1 MGRQHS
7 VAINSFHKLHEVN
20 AYTVCSV
27 TVSGIQDLIPEAIS
41 RQKCYM
47 NMDPVLYGYED
58 MGI

>member
-41 RQKCYM
+41 SQEYHM
-47 NMDPVLYGYED
+47 NRGLIIIRYED